1 LLHGLELLLN
11 TADINCLLTFNIAL
25 SQVFSDLF
33 YFLPDT
39 TDSPSKIP
47 GFFSMFKLPAHHAAK
62 IKQKNGGI

>member
-33 YFLPDT
+33 YF
-39 TDSPSKIP
+39 
-47 GFFSMFKLPAHHAAK
+47 
-62 IKQKNGGI
+62 